1 MLCEYLALTRL
12 VHAIGRVSVRKAA
25 VAIGGLVVLA
35 APFSLIDPEGFY
47 NTLAT
52 PSLIALW
59 VSQLMVFLAYPRFA
73 YRRGQLLAAACALS
87 LVASGLA
94 VYGLV
99 MSVQATS
106 S

>member
-1 MLCEYLALTRL
+1 M
-12 VHAIGRVSVRKAA
+12 
-25 VAIGGLVVLA
+25 LA

-59 VSQLMVFLAYPRFA
+59 VSQLIVFLAYPRFA
-73 YRRGQLLAAACALS
+73 YRRGQPLVAACALS

-99 MSVQATS
+99 MSLQATS